1 MKLKEYLKL
10 YRITNKDFS
19 KEIGITPVSLSRY
32 ISEERMPEKDIVLKI
47 LKKLMDLFPQ
57 TIFIIQKRKSKS

>member
-32 ISEERMPEKDIVLKI
+32 ISEERMPEKDIVLKFI
-47 LKKLMDLFPQ
+47 KKLMDL
-57 TIFIIQKRKSKS
+57 

>member
-47 LKKLMDLFPQ
+47 LKKSLGAR
-57 TIFIIQKRKSKS
+57 IN